1 MDVTLTELALI
12 AFAAG
17 VGVFVLVLGARSAE
31 VFMKV
36 VGIVGGVGGIL
47 LALITLVE

>member
-1 MDVTLTELALI
+1 MDITLTELALI

-17 VGVFVLVLGARSAE
+17 VGLFVLVQGARSKE
-31 VFMKV
+31 TFMKV
-36 VGIVGGVGGIL
+36 AGIVGGIGGIL